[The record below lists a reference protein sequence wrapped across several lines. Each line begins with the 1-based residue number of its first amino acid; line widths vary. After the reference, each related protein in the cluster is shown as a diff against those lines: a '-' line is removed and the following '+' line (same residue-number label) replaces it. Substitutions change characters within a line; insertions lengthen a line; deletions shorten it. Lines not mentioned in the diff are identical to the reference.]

1 MVESNY
7 VPFQYISLRH
17 EYDAIYIAHLSDNR
31 IDRLHVYKFTQSS
44 FIHFNPLLFT
54 MPILCPY
61 IFRLQFSIFPPKGIF
76 SIWLVNMWRT
86 SNQVD
91 ELPFPSNVSRQIFKI
106 FTILVFLSRNILR
119 WTHLISISKFMLEGK
134 IILFIQTYLVTN
146 PIEKLNWFH
155 LVGIYHC
162 SSTKLLKTQ
171 IESTNELKH
180 HKYNKKLLMW
190 ISNLMNVIKS
200 RWLWY
205 KNVTYINNEWLRNR
219 EIEHTT
225 KCINNKQLYLE
236 IDHVDP
242 LRNYILVI
250 FPTHE
255 SFTQLIS
262 TNIGSFYECVA

>member
-106 FTILVFLSRNILR
+106 FTILVFY
-119 WTHLISISKFMLEGK
+119 
-134 IILFIQTYLVTN
+134 Q
-146 PIEKLNWFH
+146 
-155 LVGIYHC
+155 GIYYVVLC
-162 SSTKLLKTQ
+162 PLDCIFC
-171 IESTNELKH
+171 IEGYAKRYEF
-180 HKYNKKLLMW
+180 
-190 ISNLMNVIKS
+190 
-200 RWLWY
+200 RQ
-205 KNVTYINNEWLRNR
+205 NR
-219 EIEHTT
+219 
-225 KCINNKQLYLE
+225 
-236 IDHVDP
+236 
-242 LRNYILVI
+242 
-250 FPTHE
+250 
-255 SFTQLIS
+255 
-262 TNIGSFYECVA
+262 